1 MFLKSIEKLVPIRHF
16 ENESTFWKWKLILK
30 MKTHFEEESTS
41 LKMKAHFET
50 VQRTLLD
57 RFCPY
62 YYYIHCLL
70 WMAATAAAVAL
81 LGSATGSWSWICRL
95 SRIYIMRSII
105 LRIAQYAVI
114 FPNCSRIK
122 KEKRRRRR
130 KRERA
135 DQDGNAYMLVSQT
148 VKIRQSSI

>member
-1 MFLKSIEKLVPIRHF
+1 MKVHS
-16 ENESTFWKWKLILK
+16 ENESSFQKWKLIPK
-30 MKTHFEEESTS
+30 MKTRFEEESTS

-70 WMAATAAAVAL
+70 WMAATAAAASSPTS
-81 LGSATGSWSWICRL
+81 SATGSWSWICRL

-122 KEKRRRRR
+122 KEKRRRR

>member
-1 MFLKSIEKLVPIRHF
+1 
-16 ENESTFWKWKLILK
+16 

-81 LGSATGSWSWICRL
+81 LALLLEAGAEYVDYPEFT
-95 SRIYIMRSII
+95 
-105 LRIAQYAVI
+105 
-114 FPNCSRIK
+114 
-122 KEKRRRRR
+122 
-130 KRERA
+130 
-135 DQDGNAYMLVSQT
+135 
-148 VKIRQSSI
+148 